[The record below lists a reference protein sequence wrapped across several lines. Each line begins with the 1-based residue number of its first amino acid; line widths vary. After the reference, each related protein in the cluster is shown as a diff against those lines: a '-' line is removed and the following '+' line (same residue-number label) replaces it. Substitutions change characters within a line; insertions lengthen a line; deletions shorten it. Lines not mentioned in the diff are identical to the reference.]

1 MPPTL
6 RDIGLMGNDNALK
19 VRCLGAILSK
29 ARAVA
34 ADPAT
39 PPLVARFAASVC
51 MSPDQYVT
59 PLARVI
65 AATPV
70 VQDLI
75 VVTGPD
81 TGPSINSSAVTDEQI
96 VTACDAAW
104 AAMAPVPPP
113 DPAP

>member
-1 MPPTL
+1 MASL
-6 RDIGLMGNDNALK
+6 RDIGLMGNDTALK
-19 VRCLGAILSK
+19 NRCLGAILSK

-34 ADPAT
+34 ADPLT
-39 PPLVARFAASVC
+39 HPVVAQFARSVC

-81 TGPSINSSAVTDEQI
+81 TGYSINSSAVTDEQI
-96 VTACDAAW
+96 IAACEASW

-113 DPAP
+113 ES